1 MSLSN
6 SKFAPAPP
14 AAELSFRPFLSLLKK
29 EIKRFLKVS
38 IQTVL
43 TPIVSSSLYLLIF
56 GVSLGAFIKVAEGV
70 TYLEFLI
77 PGLVMMGCLNNAFQN
92 ASSSVIVAKF
102 AGDLEDLKVSPISYF
117 QIISAIALGGL
128 FRGVLVGFITFLVGS
143 LFTYFSIGHVLGVAH
158 PLWLF
163 YFLTVG
169 GLAFSLLGLATAFWA
184 KSFDHMSA
192 VNSFILL
199 PLIYLG
205 GVFFSIHTLH
215 PFWQSLARLNPLLYF
230 INGVRHGL
238 LGVSDVNPLVAAAI
252 AFLTLCI
259 LYVIAFATLKRSSF
273 VRW

>member
-1 MSLSN
+1 MSFSDSVVL
-6 SKFAPAPP
+6 PP
-14 AAELSFRPFLSLLKK
+14 RSELKFRPFLSLLKK

-43 TPIVSSSLYLLIF
+43 TPLVSSSLYLLIF
-56 GVSLGAFIKVAEGV
+56 GVSLGSFIKTASGI

-92 ASSSVIVAKF
+92 ASSSIIVAKF

-117 QIISAIALGGL
+117 QIIVAVALGGL
-128 FRGVLVGFITFLVGS
+128 FRGVLVGLITFIVGTA
-143 LFTYFSIGHVLGVAH
+143 FTYMSLGHFMGVAH
-158 PLWLF
+158 PFWLI
-163 YFLTVG
+163 YFITIG

-184 KSFDHMSA
+184 KSFDHMTA

-205 GVFFSIHTLH
+205 GVFFSIQTLH
-215 PFWQSLARLNPLLYF
+215 VFWQNLARLNPLLYY
-230 INGVRHGL
+230 INGVRYGL
-238 LGVSDVNPLVAAAI
+238 LGVSDVDTFYAAFV
-252 AFLTLCI
+252 AFLTLVI
-259 LYVIAFATLKRSSF
+259 LYVIAFITLKRSSF